1 MNLEEAVKKMEHQ
14 ILRQYESFR
23 VAGLNKEY
31 ISGKSED
38 EIELFRQSDRGQSI
52 LNAIYFEFSDF
63 ESEFPYKMYRAG
75 KYQLLFLWQTNR
87 FMAHS
92 EDPTQDFRISR
103 NAFHDAVRMSLP
115 KSIPL

>member
-14 ILRQYESFR
+14 ILRQYESFNLEFR
-23 VAGLNKEY
+23 R
-31 ISGKSED
+31 KSED

-75 KYQLLFLWQTNR
+75 KYQLLFLWQSNR